1 MFDRLNP
8 WRGLRGL
15 PRDVWILCGAS
26 LINRAGTMVLPFL
39 VLYLTKALGYSD
51 ARAGMIM
58 AIYGGLSL
66 VASPI
71 SGKLCDRYGAMTV
84 MRASLVT
91 SALVMLAFPIVKSF
105 PAVIAATAL
114 LSVTGEMFRPANM
127 AQLAELAEGP
137 LRRPAFALSRLA
149 VNLGMSVGPAAG
161 GFLAAI
167 SFPALFI
174 VDGVTALTAAAVL
187 IFAIRP
193 KPRAAPLALASL
205 TTPQALSSSSV
216 SGGGSVAM
224 SRSILG
230 AFADRRLLF
239 FFLLMLPPATIFFQ
253 ETAAMAL
260 YIVRDLGLPETMIGL
275 VFTINTWLIVLV
287 EVPLNAAM
295 ARWSHRLTLALGAL
309 LIGAGFGALALA
321 TGPISLAAT
330 TVIWTFGEMILFPGS
345 SAYVADIAPPARRG
359 EYMGIYSMSFG
370 VCFTLGPPL
379 GLAVLNRFGA
389 QALWVSTLALGVV
402 AAALMTRL
410 PEAPSPDER
419 ASNKA

>member
-1 MFDRLNP
+1 MLDKLNP

-51 ARAGMIM
+51 ARAGAIM

-71 SGKLCDRYGAMTV
+71 SGRLCDRYGARTV
-84 MRASLVT
+84 MRASLVA
-91 SALVMLAFPIVKSF
+91 SALVMLAFPLVKSF

-127 AQLAELAEGP
+127 TLLSELAEGP
-137 LRRPAFALSRLA
+137 LRKPAFALARLA

-161 GFLAAI
+161 GFLAAV

-174 VDGVTALTAAAVL
+174 VDGVTALAASAVI
-187 IFAIRP
+187 IFALRP
-193 KPRAAPLALASL
+193 KPSAAPSSASG
-205 TTPQALSSSSV
+205 T
-216 SGGGSVAM
+216 GSAAM
-224 SRSILG
+224 SRSFLG
-230 AFADRRLLF
+230 VFADRRLLF

-253 ETAAMAL
+253 HTSTMPL

-275 VFTINTWLIVLV
+275 LFTVNTWLIVLV
-287 EVPLNAAM
+287 EVPLNAAT
-295 ARWSHRLTLALGAL
+295 ARWPHRLALALGAL
-309 LIGAGFGALALA
+309 LIGIGFGAIALA
-321 TGPISLAAT
+321 TGPISLAVT
-330 TVIWTFGEMILFPGS
+330 SVIWTFGEMILFPGS

-359 EYMGIYSMSFG
+359 EYMGVYSMSFG
-370 VCFTLGPPL
+370 LCFTFAPPL
-379 GLAVLNRFGA
+379 GLAVLNRFGGR
-389 QALWVSTLALGVV
+389 ALWLGTLALGVV

-410 PEAPSPDER
+410 PETSSPDER
-419 ASNKA
+419 APKEA

>member
-1 MFDRLNP
+1 VLDKLNP

-51 ARAGMIM
+51 GQAGVIM

-71 SGKLCDRYGAMTV
+71 SGRLCDRYGARAV
-84 MRASLVT
+84 MRASLVA
-91 SALVMLAFPIVKSF
+91 SALVMLAFPLVKSF

-127 AQLAELAEGP
+127 TLLSELAEGP
-137 LRRPAFALSRLA
+137 LRKPAFALARLA

-161 GFLAAI
+161 GFLAAV

-174 VDGVTALTAAAVL
+174 VDGVTALAASAVL
-187 IFAIRP
+187 IFALRP
-193 KPRAAPLALASL
+193 KPSAAPSSASG
-205 TTPQALSSSSV
+205 T
-216 SGGGSVAM
+216 GSATM
-224 SRSILG
+224 SRSLLG

-253 ETAAMAL
+253 HTSTMPL
-260 YIVRDLGLPETMIGL
+260 YIVRDLGLSETMIGL
-275 VFTINTWLIVLV
+275 LFTVNTWLIVFI
-287 EVPLNAAM
+287 EVPLNAAT
-295 ARWSHRLTLALGAL
+295 ARWPHRLALALGAL
-309 LIGAGFGALALA
+309 LIGIGFGAIALA
-321 TGPISLAAT
+321 TGPISLALTA
-330 TVIWTFGEMILFPGS
+330 VIWTFGEMILFPGS

-370 VCFTLGPPL
+370 LCFTFAPPL
-379 GLAVLNRFGA
+379 GLAVLNRFGGR
-389 QALWVSTLALGVV
+389 ALWLGTLALGVV

-410 PEAPSPDER
+410 PEASSPDER
-419 ASNKA
+419 APKEA

>member
-1 MFDRLNP
+1 VLDRLNP

-51 ARAGMIM
+51 ARAGVIM
-58 AIYGGLSL
+58 AVYGGLSL

-71 SGKLCDRYGAMTV
+71 SGRLCDRYGAHTV
-84 MRASLVT
+84 MRASLVS
-91 SALVMLAFPIVKSF
+91 SALVMLAFPLVKSF
-105 PAVIAATAL
+105 PAVVAATAL

-127 AQLAELAEGP
+127 ALLSELAEGP
-137 LRRPAFALSRLA
+137 LRKPAFALARLA

-174 VDGVTALTAAAVL
+174 VDGVTALAASAVL
-187 IFAIRP
+187 IFALRSR
-193 KPRAAPLALASL
+193 PRAAPPPALA
-205 TTPQALSSSSV
+205 ASST
-216 SGGGSVAM
+216 SGAGSAAM

-239 FFLLMLPPATIFFQ
+239 FFLLMLPPAAIFFQ
-253 ETAAMAL
+253 HTAAMPL

-275 VFTINTWLIVLV
+275 LFTINTWLIVLV
-287 EVPLNAAM
+287 EVPLNAAT
-295 ARWSHRLTLALGAL
+295 ARWPHRLALALGAL
-309 LIGAGFGALALA
+309 LIGVGFGAMALA
-321 TGPISLAAT
+321 TGAISLAAT
-330 TVIWTFGEMILFPGS
+330 AVVWTFGEMILFPGS
-345 SAYVADIAPPARRG
+345 SAYVADIAPPSRRG

-370 VCFTLGPPL
+370 LCFTLAPPL
-379 GLAVLNRFGA
+379 GLAVFNRFGA
-389 QALWVSTLALGVV
+389 QALWAGTLALGVL

-410 PEAPSPDER
+410 PDAQSPDER
-419 ASNKA
+419 APKKA